1 MSAVTGQL
9 VAEFL
14 GQGDDTRAVA
24 LAEAH
29 AEAITLM
36 ARAYTR
42 DGGFRDGVPNDEIA
56 SVIKTAAARLTANPE
71 QIPTTVGT
79 LSVRGGF
86 SGWTLAER
94 LTLNRYRKQAQ

>member
-29 AEAITLM
+29 AEAMTLM

-42 DGGFRDGVPNDEIA
+42 DGGFVAGVPNDEIA
-56 SVIKTAAARLTANPE
+56 SVITTAAARLTANPE
-71 QIPTTVGT
+71 QLGTTIGT
-79 LSVRGGF
+79 VSIRNGF
-86 SGWTLAER
+86 QGWTLTER
-94 LTLNRYRKQAQ
+94 LVLNRYRLKAQ